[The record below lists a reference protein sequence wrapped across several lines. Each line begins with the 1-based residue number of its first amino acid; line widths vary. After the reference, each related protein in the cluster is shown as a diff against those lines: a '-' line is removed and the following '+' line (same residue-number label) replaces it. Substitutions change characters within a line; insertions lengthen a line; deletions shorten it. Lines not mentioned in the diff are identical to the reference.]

1 MHSQRVDHNQI
12 LQGKLAKIRQHHTT
26 FTGYISRPQTRTD
39 PSSTAKF
46 AYLTRRN
53 FGLDGIP
60 LPVLLAARHR
70 IPTIPAGRRV
80 PAPGGH
86 WTSMA
91 GIQPESGPGQPRTIS
106 SSVL

>member
-53 FGLDGIP
+53 FGLSVASVVRVASAAP
-60 LPVLLAARHR
+60 LPSALNKVT
-70 IPTIPAGRRV
+70 P
-80 PAPGGH
+80 
-86 WTSMA
+86 
-91 GIQPESGPGQPRTIS
+91 
-106 SSVL
+106 

>member
-53 FGLDGIP
+53 FGLEPPRALVSI
-60 LPVLLAARHR
+60 LSTWA
-70 IPTIPAGRRV
+70 
-80 PAPGGH
+80 
-86 WTSMA
+86 
-91 GIQPESGPGQPRTIS
+91 IQ
-106 SSVL
+106 